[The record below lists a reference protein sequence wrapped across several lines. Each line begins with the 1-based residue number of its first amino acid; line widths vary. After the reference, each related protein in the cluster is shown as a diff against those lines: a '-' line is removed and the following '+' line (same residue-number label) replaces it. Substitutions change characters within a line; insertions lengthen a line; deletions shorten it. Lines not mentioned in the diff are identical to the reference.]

1 MTEVE
6 RAPESMLEALARLGR
21 LASGWPGGACLIG
34 GVAISAR
41 VHPRFTRDLDL
52 LIVVGAEEVGALVEL
67 ARVTGYDVAHLDREL
82 ADAGLLHL
90 PGPAAKAGPAVDLI
104 VADSDWLED
113 VVRRA
118 IPLDL
123 GPVTL
128 PVATLEDLLLLKLEA
143 HRPQDIDDI
152 LAIKDVAGGALD
164 MAYVRGR
171 AAEIGVLDRVRL
183 YLG

>member
-21 LASGWPGGACLIG
+21 LTSAWPGGACLIG

-67 ARVTGYDVAHLDREL
+67 ARATGYDVAHLD
-82 ADAGLLHL
+82 
-90 PGPAAKAGPAVDLI
+90 
-104 VADSDWLED
+104 
-113 VVRRA
+113 
-118 IPLDL
+118 
-123 GPVTL
+123 
-128 PVATLEDLLLLKLEA
+128 
-143 HRPQDIDDI
+143 
-152 LAIKDVAGGALD
+152 
-164 MAYVRGR
+164 R